1 MFGEKKDAEKK
12 RRDKEKKK
20 RGTKK
25 YGQGHYKHSRMGI
38 ASCWCAGAGFII
50 LAGSIG
56 YAYAAVTAIIL
67 LICGIRSAVQ
77 GFKEREKNHLTC
89 KIGLPINAVVLL
101 VFLAVFIGGL
111 N

>member
-38 ASCWCAGAGFII
+38 ASCWCAGASDTRI
-50 LAGSIG
+50 
-56 YAYAAVTAIIL
+56 
-67 LICGIRSAVQ
+67 
-77 GFKEREKNHLTC
+77 
-89 KIGLPINAVVLL
+89 
-101 VFLAVFIGGL
+101 
-111 N
+111 